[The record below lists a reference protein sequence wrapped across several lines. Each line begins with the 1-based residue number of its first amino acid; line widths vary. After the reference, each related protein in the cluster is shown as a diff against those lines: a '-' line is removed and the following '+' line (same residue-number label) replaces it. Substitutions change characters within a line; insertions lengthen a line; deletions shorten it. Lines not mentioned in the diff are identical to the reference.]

1 MDDITNLKIDFDELE
16 RDKQRNFRNRLEF
29 IKWYAEWLKKTP
41 NAVWSKAQK
50 AVVEQFPTG
59 KKS

>member
-1 MDDITNLKIDFDELE
+1 MKGLSKLKVDLEELE
-16 RDKQRNFRNRLEF
+16 EQKRKNFEDRLKF
-29 IKWYAEWLKKTP
+29 IDWYAEWLKKTP